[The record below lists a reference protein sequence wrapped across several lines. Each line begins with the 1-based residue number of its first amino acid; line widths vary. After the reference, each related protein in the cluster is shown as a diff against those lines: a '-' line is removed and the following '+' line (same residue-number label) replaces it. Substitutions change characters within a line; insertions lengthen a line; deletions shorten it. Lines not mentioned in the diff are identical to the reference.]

1 MGFDFLHKALKGS
14 RKVAIAQAAILAV
27 GALTALEINNRAEA
41 LVFAGNPNDYIVKPG
56 TGYDGVVSLDVN
68 RN

>member
-1 MGFDFLHKALKGS
+1 MQFGYLPKALKTS
-14 RKVAIAQAAILAV
+14 TLSAIAQAAILAV
-27 GALTALEINNRAEA
+27 GALTAVEINHRAEA